1 MAQLP
6 ERSLSTT
13 KAGPMFEPTAIR
25 NFLTVN
31 VILYAAAVYIK
42 CLQRAIAG
50 LFFFDFIFTR
60 HNDE

>member
-1 MAQLP
+1 
-6 ERSLSTT
+6 
-13 KAGPMFEPTAIR
+13 MFEPTAIR